1 MSPVALDTGT
11 PHTDT
16 AIMCS
21 QDILLFTTTKVK
33 LQPHILHTSVISKDG
48 YSKQP
53 QHVVCVSVCVV
64 CVCVCVV
71 LCVCGVCVVCV
82 CVWYGVCVCV
92 CVVYVCCV
100 CVCVCVYE
108 EK

>member
-64 CVCVCVV
+64 CVCVCGVV
-71 LCVCGVCVVCV
+71 CVVYVWCVCVCGMVCVYVCVWCMCVVCV
-82 CVWYGVCVCV
+82 CV
-92 CVVYVCCV
+92 
-100 CVCVCVYE
+100 
-108 EK
+108 

>member
-64 CVCVCVV
+64 CVCVCGVV
-71 LCVCGVCVVCV
+71 CVWCMCGVCVCVVWCVCMCVCGVCVL
-82 CVWYGVCVCV
+82 
-92 CVVYVCCV
+92 
-100 CVCVCVYE
+100 CVCVYE